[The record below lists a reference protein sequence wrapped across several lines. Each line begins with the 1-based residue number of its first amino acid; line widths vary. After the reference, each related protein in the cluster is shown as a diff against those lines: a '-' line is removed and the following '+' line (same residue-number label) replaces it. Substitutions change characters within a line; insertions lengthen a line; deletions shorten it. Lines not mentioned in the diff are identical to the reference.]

1 MVAKYLLIKILLE
14 DMHAVVR
21 VQVYVI
27 IILNYMN

>member
-21 VQVYVI
+21 VQVI